1 MEVVDW
7 TFISRSK
14 LKNRFEQIMG
24 NGVLDN
30 KGESEARNKLGASG
44 IAASLIYV
52 RLDLWLNIYQVSK
65 ASNVFISLG

>member
-1 MEVVDW
+1 
-7 TFISRSK
+7 
-14 LKNRFEQIMG
+14 MG